1 MKPILF
7 YHAPCPDGFGAAYAF
22 WRKYGDDIEYHPL
35 GHGEILPN
43 VSEREVFFADI
54 ALDRE
59 TTLNVAKRASS
70 ITILDHHI
78 SKYEELK
85 DLSYYTFDNDHSGA
99 MVSWMHLFPD
109 EEPPALIKYVEDRD
123 IWKWEFEE
131 SKKVLA
137 ALDSIPYDFEEW
149 DRFNTML
156 EMDPEYI
163 LLKGTAILEYCE
175 TLMEKIIQDAHTIK
189 IRGIEVPAVNTP
201 FFRSEILN
209 RLCLDHPFAAG
220 YHYDGEHFVFSL
232 RSTDEGLDVAEVASS
247 FPGGGGHRNASG
259 FRVKSLNQL
268 SNPPHEDFSW
278 MKKLFSIMKF

>member
-22 WRKYGDDIEYHPL
+22 WRKYGDNIEYHPL
-35 GHGEILPN
+35 SHGDTLPD
-43 VSEREVFFADI
+43 VTGREVFFADI

-59 TTLNVAKRASS
+59 TTLRVAEVAER

-78 SKYEELK
+78 SRYEELK
-85 DLSYYTFDNDHSGA
+85 DLSYYHFDNNHSGA
-99 MVSWMHLFPD
+99 MVSWMYLFP
-109 EEPPALIKYVEDRD
+109 EEKPPEIIRFVEDRD

-137 ALDSIPYDFEEW
+137 VLDSIPYSFEEW

-156 EMDPEYI
+156 EMDPEYL
-163 LLKGTAILEYCE
+163 LLKGSAILEYCE
-175 TLMEKIIQDAHTIK
+175 TLMEKIVADAHTIE
-189 IRGIEVPAVNTP
+189 IRGIRVPAINTP

-209 RLCLDHPFAAG
+209 RLCLDQPFAAG

-232 RSTDEGLDVAEVASS
+232 RSTDEGLDVSKIAAS

-259 FRVKSLNQL
+259 FRVKSFSEL
-268 SNPPHEDFSW
+268 SKPPHEDVA
-278 MKKLFSIMKF
+278 